1 MADLNFNAILKTEQY
16 VAGLSKMATS
26 TDKTAKDIENSF
38 SKIKTPSLDVK
49 LNKVPNLGDLGLVA
63 GRSALAGISSD
74 INAVQNAALKGAE
87 KLGYA
92 YGSTVVFAKNA
103 NAATKE
109 YKAGLAELRTEMKAH
124 ADVTSPS
131 FRYAMYD
138 VAGSLQQISTV
149 AVAAGTA
156 VLTMSAQYETAFTA
170 IERTTMAG
178 EQSLNHLKSQFMA
191 LSHEIPLTF
200 AELANIGSL
209 GAQMGIADSELA
221 GFTKTVAQF
230 SATTNVSIESAAQ
243 QFGALKNLL
252 DIDAQG
258 FAALGSAVAYVGIN
272 SVATETEVLSV
283 ATAIGGVAAQAG
295 TSKEFVIGL
304 SGALASLR
312 VPAEQ
317 SRGALTRVFQE
328 INRSAAEGGPQFEA
342 FANILGMGV
351 EEAKALANT
360 DIEGFFLR
368 FNQGLS
374 GMSAQELTQALD
386 AVNLSDIRVTN
397 TLARL
402 SSNLDVVNKSL
413 EDSAYG
419 FENSSVLSALYANK
433 AEDLASRFQI
443 LISSLSELAAKLG
456 DAVSPT
462 FGAFIDYLA
471 KRAQDLS
478 VALSTGAG
486 KSIAQFL
493 GIIGS
498 GVAIIAGL
506 AGAIA
511 LATAG
516 VAAFKFVISSLGIQ
530 QFATAVGS
538 LTTAWLTNAAGAT
551 AATVATNGF
560 KLALIGTGIGAAIVL
575 LGTLAA
581 SFANVGIDAESA
593 SAAFSN
599 MVSDTSGLADA
610 LAADEAAR
618 NEALASGNQ
627 AAIDSY
633 VAVND
638 SIFANTE
645 AHDENAQKVRNT
657 AEVLGLVVPSLDA
670 SNAALEENTIW
681 LGDNARAWLRN
692 QLVQSETFQN
702 MAGNADFM
710 NYFNALGAD
719 MNEVIN
725 AATIDGQRGVI
736 NYFKNLEITG
746 VGAAAI
752 ASGRISS
759 AFEIV
764 AGGRIK
770 GIGGLGNLKNGPFAG
785 VSNAIGDISK
795 SFPGYVNALKLAGNT
810 STDAAKATDEYS
822 GSISGLGGA
831 ADSAK
836 NKIYTLVDYA
846 NDLSSIFTRAFDIR
860 FSGGQTLDKI
870 SSAFSKIAKAT
881 ADARDEINAL
891 NADISKLEADKA
903 LQKYFLSV
911 AEAYGDTLKAQ
922 EIRANLAKIDADL
935 TKKTKDLSKAQD
947 KTNKTLIGNSDAAIE
962 NRSEILG
969 LVSSYQDH
977 VKALAAS
984 GLSQEAL
991 RVKTAELKSDFMAQA
1006 TQLGYN
1012 VDELGQY
1019 AIAFDDVKAA
1029 IDAVPRNV
1037 TVDFNGDPAL
1047 TAINEFVAKANN
1059 ALGGVGAG
1067 MADAYNEQLA
1077 KAARGDVIKAE
1088 ISRLQSKIVGD
1099 RSEAA
1104 YGPRMREL
1112 SNILQSGNY
1121 AIGGYTGAGAKYEPA
1136 GIVHRGEYVIP
1147 KEQVNQTT
1155 KMPYF
1160 MEQPRSFAQG
1170 GYVGGNNGGGMVSL
1184 SPEDRALLRNVGG
1197 SGNIVLYADSK
1208 ELARSVNDGNRQI
1221 VASGGR
1227 P

>member
-1 MADLNFNAILKTEQY
+1 MADLNFYANLFTNGWDAGVKKISASSKAVAKDVQASFNNIKVNVNAGAMEGARKLGFAYGTALNGATTSAYKLGEANGWLKISNANLADSFSTLKTQ
-16 VAGLSKMATS
+16 L
-26 TDKTAKDIENSF
+26 
-38 SKIKTPSLDVK
+38 
-49 LNKVPNLGDLGLVA
+49 
-63 GRSALAGISSD
+63 
-74 INAVQNAALKGAE
+74 
-87 KLGYA
+87 
-92 YGSTVVFAKNA
+92 
-103 NAATKE
+103 
-109 YKAGLAELRTEMKAH
+109 
-124 ADVTSPS
+124 ADVADRKSPA

-138 VAGSLQQISTV
+138 VASSLQQVSIATG
-149 AVAAGTA
+149 AAGVA
-156 VLTMSAQYETAFTA
+156 VLTMSAKYETAFTA

-178 EQSLNHLKSQFMA
+178 DASLSHLKSQFMA
-191 LSHEIPLTF
+191 LSHEIPLAF
-200 AELANIGSL
+200 SELTNIGAL

-221 GFTKTVAQF
+221 GFTETVAQF

-252 DIDAQG
+252 DIDATG
-258 FAALGSAVAYVGIN
+258 FTALGSAVAYVGIN

-317 SRGALTRVFQE
+317 SRGALTRIFQE
-328 INRSAAEGGPQFEA
+328 INRSAAEGGPQFEN
-342 FANILGMGV
+342 FARILGMTT
-351 EEAKALANT
+351 EEAKSLASSN
-360 DIEGFFLR
+360 IEQFFLK

-386 AVNLSDIRVTN
+386 SVNLSDIRVTN

-402 SSNLDVVNKSL
+402 SSNMDVVNKSMA
-413 EDSAYG
+413 DSAYG
-419 FENSSVLSALYANK
+419 FENSAVLSALYANK
-433 AEDLASRFQI
+433 AEDLASKFQI
-443 LISSLSELAAKLG
+443 LINSLSELAAKLG

-462 FGAFIDYLA
+462 FGAYIDWIA

-486 KSIAQFL
+486 KSLAAF
-493 GIIGS
+493 
-498 GVAIIAGL
+498 
-506 AGAIA
+506 AGAIGSATTVVFGLAAAIGLATASLAAFNYVKDKLGIGLVTNA
-511 LATAG
+511 LATMTQSW
-516 VAAFKFVISSLGIQ
+516 I
-530 QFATAVGS
+530 
-538 LTTAWLTNAAGAT
+538 TTTFSVNAAT
-551 AATVATNGF
+551 LATNLF
-560 KLALIGTGIGAAIVL
+560 KGALITTGIGAAVVL

-581 SFANVGIDAESA
+581 SFMQVGTDAESA

-599 MVSDTSGLADA
+599 MVANTSGLADA

-618 NEALASGNQ
+618 NQALADGNQ
-627 AAIDSY
+627 KAIASY

-638 SIFANTE
+638 SLFKNTE

-657 AEVLGLVVPSLDA
+657 AEVLGMTAPALAA
-670 SNAALEENTIW
+670 SNAALEANTIW

-692 QLVQSETFQN
+692 QLIQSETFQN
-702 MAGNADFM
+702 MVGNADFM
-710 NYFNALGAD
+710 NYFNAIGAD
-719 MNEVIN
+719 MNAVID
-725 AATIDGQRGVI
+725 AATVDGQQGVI
-736 NYFKNLEITG
+736 NYFKNLEQTG
-746 VGAAAI
+746 IGAAAI
-752 ASGRISS
+752 ASGNISS
-759 AFEIV
+759 AFQLQ
-764 AGGRIK
+764 AGARGFGSTLGR
-770 GIGGLGNLKNGPFAG
+770 LKSGPFEV
-785 VSNAIGDISK
+785 VSNAIGDIGK

-810 STDAAKATDEYS
+810 AETSTKSTEDFGGAID
-822 GSISGLGGA
+822 GLGNS

-846 NDLSSIFTRAFDIR
+846 NDLSSVFTRAFDIR

-891 NADISKLEADKA
+891 NADISKLEADQA

-911 AEAYGDTLKAQ
+911 AQAYGDTLKAQ

-935 TKKTKDLSKAQD
+935 TTKTKSLQKAQD
-947 KTNKTLIGNSDAAIE
+947 KTNKTLVGNTDAAID
-962 NRSEILG
+962 NRSEILD

-991 RVKTAELKSDFMAQA
+991 RTKTAQLKADFMAQA

-1012 VDELGQY
+1012 TDELGLY
-1019 AIAFDDVKAA
+1019 AAAFDDVTVA
-1029 IDAVPRNV
+1029 IDNVPRNI
-1037 TVDFNGDPAL
+1037 TVEANTDPAL
-1047 TAINEFVAKANN
+1047 QALNEFIAKARDIAANSGVRVPVTVEDQGDKQRKATYDFAKGNYDRAASAAN
-1059 ALGGVGAG
+1059 APG
-1067 MADAYNEQLA
+1067 
-1077 KAARGDVIKAE
+1077 
-1088 ISRLQSKIVGD
+1088 ISGGD
-1099 RSEAA
+1099 RQQYLRALSYWGSIMAA
-1104 YGPRMREL
+1104 
-1112 SNILQSGNY
+1112 NTY
-1121 AIGGYTGAGAKYEPA
+1121 ADGGYTGAGGKYDVA
-1136 GIVHRGEYVIP
+1136 GIVHKGEYVVP
-1147 KEQVNQTT
+1147 KSQVNQVTG
-1155 KMPYF
+1155 MPYF
-1160 MEQPRSFAQG
+1160 MSQPRSFAQG
-1170 GYVGGNNGGGMVSL
+1170 GYTGQSGPSMVSL

>member
-1 MADLNFNAILKTEQY
+1 MADLNFYANLFTNGWD
-16 VAGLSKMATS
+16 AGVKKISASSKAV
-26 TDKTAKDIENSF
+26 AKDVQASFNNIKVNVNSSALEGARKLGFAYGTALNGATDGAYKLGNAYGKVSIANENF
-38 SKIKTPSLDVK
+38 SKGIKQ
-49 LNKVPNLGDLGLVA
+49 
-63 GRSALAGISSD
+63 I
-74 INAVQNAALKGAE
+74 
-87 KLGYA
+87 
-92 YGSTVVFAKNA
+92 GS
-103 NAATKE
+103 
-109 YKAGLAELRTEMKAH
+109 ELR
-124 ADVTSPS
+124 VTAAQDGPA

-138 VAGSLQQISTV
+138 VAGSLQQLSLV
-149 AVAAGTA
+149 AGSAGVA
-156 VLTMSAQYETAFTA
+156 VLTMSAKYETAFTA

-178 EQSLNHLKSQFMA
+178 EANLNHLKSQFMA
-191 LSHEIPLTF
+191 LSHEIPLAF
-200 AELANIGSL
+200 SELTNIGAL

-221 GFTKTVAQF
+221 GFTETVAQF

-252 DIDAQG
+252 DIDATG
-258 FAALGSAVAYVGIN
+258 FSALGSAVAYVGIN

-328 INRSAAEGGPQFEA
+328 INRSAAEGGPQFEN
-342 FANILGMGV
+342 FARILGMTT
-351 EEAKALANT
+351 EEAKALAGSN
-360 DIEGFFLR
+360 IEEFFLK

-402 SSNLDVVNKSL
+402 SSNMDVVNKSMA
-413 EDSAYG
+413 DSAYG
-419 FENSSVLSALYANK
+419 FENSAVLSALYANK
-433 AEDLASRFQI
+433 AEDLASKFQI
-443 LISSLSELAAKLG
+443 LVNSLSELAAKLG

-486 KSIAQFL
+486 KSLAQFA
-493 GIIGS
+493 GIIGAATTT
-498 GVAIIAGL
+498 VFGL

-511 LATAG
+511 LATASL
-516 VAAFKFVISSLGIQ
+516 AAFNFVKDKLGLSAVSSAL
-530 QFATAVGS
+530 GS
-538 LTTAWLTNAAGAT
+538 LTQSWIATTFSTNAAT
-551 AATVATNGF
+551 AATTVF
-560 KLALIGTGIGAAIVL
+560 KGALLTTGIGAAVVL
-575 LGTLAA
+575 LGYLAA
-581 SFANVGIDAESA
+581 SFMNVGTDAQSA

-599 MVSDTSGLADA
+599 MVANTSGLADA

-618 NEALASGNQ
+618 ATAVASGNQ

-638 SIFANTE
+638 SLFANSE

-657 AEVLGLVVPSLDA
+657 AEVLGLIAPGLNA

-681 LGDNARAWLRN
+681 LGDNARAWLKN

-710 NYFNALGAD
+710 NYFNALGGD
-719 MNEVIN
+719 MDAVIN
-725 AATIDGQRGVI
+725 AATTDGQQGVI

-752 ASGRISS
+752 ASGKISS
-759 AFEIV
+759 AFEIT
-764 AGGRIK
+764 AGGRAK
-770 GIGGLGNLKNGPFAG
+770 GIAGLGQLKNGPWAG

-795 SFPGYVNALKLAGNT
+795 SFPGYTNALKLAGNT
-810 STDAAKATDEYS
+810 AADASKATDDYS
-822 GSISGLGGA
+822 GAVGGLGDA

-846 NDLSSIFTRAFDIR
+846 NDLSSVFTRAFDIR

-881 ADARDEINAL
+881 AEARDEINSL

-922 EIRANLAKIDADL
+922 EIRANLAKIDVDL
-935 TKKTKDLSKAQD
+935 VAKTKSLQKAQD
-947 KTNKTLIGNSDAAIE
+947 KTNKTLVGNTDAAID
-962 NRSEILG
+962 NRSEILD

-991 RVKTAELKSDFMAQA
+991 RAKTTQLKADFMAQA

-1012 VDELGQY
+1012 TDELGQY
-1019 AIAFDDVKAA
+1019 ASAFDDVTVA
-1029 IDAVPRNV
+1029 IDNVPRNI
-1037 TVDFNGDPAL
+1037 TVEANTDPAL
-1047 TAINEFVAKANN
+1047 QALNEFIAKAKDIASNSGVSVPVRLEDQAAQQRRATYEA
-1059 ALGGVGAG
+1059 ALGN
-1067 MADAYNEQLA
+1067 Y
-1077 KAARGDVIKAE
+1077 KRAE
-1088 ISRLQSKIVGD
+1088 SQANAPGIGGERRLYVQAMQYWSAIM
-1099 RSEAA
+1099 SA
-1104 YGPRMREL
+1104 
-1112 SNILQSGNY
+1112 NNY
-1121 AIGGYTGAGAKYEPA
+1121 ADGGYTGAGGKYDVA
-1136 GIVHRGEYVIP
+1136 GVVHRGEYVVP
-1147 KEQVNQTT
+1147 KEQVNQMTG
-1155 KMPYF
+1155 MPYF
-1160 MEQPRSFAQG
+1160 MQQPRSFAQG
-1170 GYVGGNNGGGMVSL
+1170 GYTGQAGPSMVSL